1 MVIQGINNNKVA
13 VQVEDGLLFLFL
25 LLLML
30 LFLHLLLLL
39 LLILDRIIIITT
51 TIIIIII
58 IIIVLR
64 INDIKISGSSV
75 LGKIRIR
82 KCFENLLRTE
92 DWSFHFC

>member
-58 IIIVLR
+58 IIVLR

>member
-13 VQVEDGLLFLFL
+13 VEVEDGLLFLFL

-51 TIIIIII
+51 TIIIII